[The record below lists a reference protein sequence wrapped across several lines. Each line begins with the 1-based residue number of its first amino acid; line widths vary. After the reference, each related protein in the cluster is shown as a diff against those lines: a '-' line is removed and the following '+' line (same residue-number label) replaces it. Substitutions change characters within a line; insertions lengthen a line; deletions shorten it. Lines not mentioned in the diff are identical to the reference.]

1 MLTSMSEKTKV
12 HPEHLHDDIPGV
24 PAVWGL
30 VKDIGQYII
39 ASLSSFEMNLEL
51 EVIY

>member
-1 MLTSMSEKTKV
+1 MVLYAHV
-12 HPEHLHDDIPGV
+12 HESIESTCTTTYQAWQLFGG
-24 PAVWGL
+24 WL
-30 VKDIGQYII
+30 KDIRQYII